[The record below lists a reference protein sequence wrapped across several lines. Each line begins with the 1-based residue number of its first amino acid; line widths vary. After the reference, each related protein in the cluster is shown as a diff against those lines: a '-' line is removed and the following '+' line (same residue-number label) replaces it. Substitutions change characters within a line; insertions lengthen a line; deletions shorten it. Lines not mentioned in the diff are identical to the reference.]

1 MRSPLTAVVFGLA
14 GALLCGAALV
24 AWQRR
29 QGPASGLFAVV
40 AGITGAGSLTVGVLF
55 ALNLPHVLF
64 VATVILVALVLPL
77 PWLLFSFK
85 YTGRNKLVS
94 TGGAL
99 AVATPIIVGF
109 VATTIIFGSQ
119 LVPWFRLPS
128 RDAASGL
135 PAVIVTFLSGMQWL
149 TLLYAGGLMLAGSGV
164 LLWTFHRYEHL
175 DSFAGT
181 LLGTFGV
188 VPWLSILIG
197 LQVDSVAPFALS
209 RTTGAGFLVGGF
221 AAAGLVGTTRLF
233 STVPAAGNVGPATVV
248 EELED
253 IVVVTDGE
261 GTVVQ
266 INAVTRRRLGLTT
279 ADVVGGHVEEILDAG
294 LAELQSTASIELHFE
309 AGRTIF
315 EPTVS
320 KLTDQHGHLLGHAIV
335 LRDVT
340 GQITRRQRLE
350 VFNRVFRHNL
360 SNQMTVILARARI
373 IQEETDDSRLTQNAA
388 AILRSGKDLTNLS
401 GTFQDVEET
410 IDAAGSTSRT
420 VRLATLVEEKLA
432 AVRAEY
438 QGADYEHDVPAD
450 IVVEGPVELLEMAL
464 SNLIENAITHNDSE
478 QPRVEVSGSYR
489 PNEPYPL
496 CIAVADNGPGIPE
509 NERCIIEGVDET
521 PLQHGLGLGL
531 WAVRWAVTGL
541 GGEFAVDDREP
552 RGTVVSLY
560 LPQAYRENAT
570 PEQPPAGPK
579 E

>member
-40 AGITGAGSLTVGVLF
+40 AGITGAGSLTVGGLF

-85 YTGRNKLVS
+85 YTGRNELVS
-94 TGGAL
+94 TGSAL
-99 AVATPIIVGF
+99 AVATPIMVGF

-135 PAVIVTFLSGMQWL
+135 PAVTVTFLSGMQWL
-149 TLLYAGGLMLAGSGV
+149 TLLYAGGLMLAGSGA
-164 LLWTFHRYEHL
+164 LLWTFHRYKHL
-175 DSFAGT
+175 NSSAGM
-181 LLGTFGV
+181 LLGIFGV
-188 VPWLSILIG
+188 VPWLSLLIG
-197 LQVDSVAPFALS
+197 LQVDSLAPFALS
-209 RTTGAGFLVGGF
+209 RTTGAGFLMGGF
-221 AAAGLVGTTRLF
+221 AAAGLVGTTELF
-233 STVPAAGNVGPATVV
+233 RTVPAAGNVGPATVV

-253 IVVVTDGE
+253 IVVVTDGK
-261 GTVVQ
+261 GTVVE
-266 INAVTRRRLGLTT
+266 INAITRRRLGLTT
-279 ADVVGGHVEEILDAG
+279 ADVVGGHVEEVLEAG
-294 LAELQSTASIELHFE
+294 LAELQSTGSIELHSE

-320 KLTDQHGHLLGHAIV
+320 ELTDQHGNLLGHAIV

-340 GQITRRQRLE
+340 DRITRRQRLE

-360 SNQMTVILARARI
+360 SNQMTVVLARARI
-373 IQEETDDSRLTQNAA
+373 LHEEVDDSRLTESAA
-388 AILRSGKDLTNLS
+388 AIIRSGKDLTELS
-401 GTFQDVEET
+401 ETFQDVEGT
-410 IDAAGSTSRT
+410 IDAAGSASRT
-420 VRLATLVEEKLA
+420 VRLGTLVEEVLA

-438 QGADYEHDVPAD
+438 QGADYEHDIPAD
-450 IVVEGPVELLEMAL
+450 IVVEGPAELLEMAL
-464 SNLIENAITHNDSE
+464 TNLVENAIAHNDSE

-509 NERCIIEGVDET
+509 NERCVIEEGDET

-541 GGEFAVDDREP
+541 GGEFAFDDREP
-552 RGTVVSLY
+552 RGTVVSLS
-560 LPQAYRENAT
+560 LPQARRENTT